1 MTFLFSVKL
10 LLKEQLHWVCKC
22 GSTLKAWQNEI
33 DMGWYFFLHRGKKK
47 SLYENKVPLNPLV
60 NHHFPYLNGYWWYSP
75 IQTDPYGRNW
85 HLPWNV
91 ARLPQRCPRRNGTS
105 PDRAYASWFRIQ
117 LGVQHIEVWYMY
129 HTLYE
134 LLYIE
139 YVYNDTINKHD
150 DTKTITIAITAIAL
164 MYIYMFA
171 SYDTKYILYCII
183 YNYIYIYIYIYIYCT
198 ILYYIVLYCIIL
210 HYTVLYCIV
219 LYCIVL
225 YCIVLYYIML
235 YYIIFILCYI
245 ILYLYYIMLY
255 YIIFILYYVILYLYS
270 YSYLYLYYVYIIFS
284 IFRYWYP
291 DLPVVPCKEDS
302 HHLSANQHL
311 EANPHV

>member
-1 MTFLFSVKL
+1 
-10 LLKEQLHWVCKC
+10 
-22 GSTLKAWQNEI
+22 
-33 DMGWYFFLHRGKKK
+33 
-47 SLYENKVPLNPLV
+47 
-60 NHHFPYLNGYWWYSP
+60 LNGYWWYSP

-105 PDRAYASWFRIQ
+105 PDRAYASGFRIQ

-183 YNYIYIYIYIYIYCT
+183 YNYIYI
-198 ILYYIVLYCIIL
+198 LYYIVLYCIIL
-210 HYTVLYCIV
+210 HYIALYCIILSYIV
-219 LYCIVL
+219 LYCI
-225 YCIVLYYIML
+225 ILYYIVCSRNIFL
-235 YYIIFILCYI
+235 YTCICQFHDGLHQNQGCLGRSHQDAVGDDLCPS
-245 ILYLYYIMLY
+245 LSKLASLN
-255 YIIFILYYVILYLYS
+255 LS
-270 YSYLYLYYVYIIFS
+270 SWADGS
-284 IFRYWYP
+284 KW
-291 DLPVVPCKEDS
+291 DLKRWPHEEYEDS
-302 HHLSANQHL
+302 YDSKHILLIEFSLWLAARLL
-311 EANPHV
+311 EMATEREREI

>member
-1 MTFLFSVKL
+1 MK
-10 LLKEQLHWVCKC
+10 H
-22 GSTLKAWQNEI
+22 
-33 DMGWYFFLHRGKKK
+33 
-47 SLYENKVPLNPLV
+47 
-60 NHHFPYLNGYWWYSP
+60 
-75 IQTDPYGRNW
+75 RNW

-105 PDRAYASWFRIQ
+105 PDSAYASWFRIQ

-139 YVYNDTINKHD
+139 YVYNDTMNKHD
-150 DTKTITIAITAIAL
+150 DTRTITIAITAIAL
-164 MYIYMFA
+164 MYIYI
-171 SYDTKYILYCII
+171 YVCILWYTVYI
-183 YNYIYIYIYIYIYCT
+183 

-210 HYTVLYCIV
+210 
-219 LYCIVL
+219 
-225 YCIVLYYIML
+225 YYI
-235 YYIIFILCYI
+235 ILCYI
-245 ILYLYYIMLY
+245 ILYL
-255 YIIFILYYVILYLYS
+255 LYYVILYLYS

>member
-47 SLYENKVPLNPLV
+47 SLSENKVPLNPLV

-183 YNYIYIYIYIYIYCT
+183 YNYIYIYCT